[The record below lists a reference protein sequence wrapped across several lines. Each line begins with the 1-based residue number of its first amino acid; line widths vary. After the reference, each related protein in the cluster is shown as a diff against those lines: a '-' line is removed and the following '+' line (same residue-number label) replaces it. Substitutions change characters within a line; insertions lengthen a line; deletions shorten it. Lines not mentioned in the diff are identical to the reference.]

1 MKRGFLFSVF
11 FVLMLVSFIFDREIL
26 NFFSYLNLLL
36 PGVVFSFMYYI
47 SHYLFFIAVVLF
59 GIYLLRDKKR
69 IAYFLGEIGIVYVLS
84 VILKQLV
91 QRVRPIGADLIVAS
105 DTFSFPSSHATL
117 YFFIFAFMSDNLQKS
132 KFKFLIPAFLVIAV
146 LISFSRVYLGVHYL
160 SDVIGGALLG
170 IGTYLALKKWIKV

>member
-1 MKRGFLFSVF
+1 MKREVLFISF

-91 QRVRPIGADLIVAS
+91 QRVRPIGTDLIAGS
-105 DTFSFPSSHATL
+105 SGTFSFPSSHATI
-117 YFFIFAFMSDNLQKS
+117 YFFIFAFMSEHS
-132 KFKFLIPAFLVIAV
+132 KKYKVIFLAIALLV
-146 LISFSRVYLGVHYL
+146 SFSRVYLGVHYL